1 VVKPVKIDDSRVVVV
16 VVVDVVLVGV
26 VPKGKSI
33 ICGKIYTVDCCWGSL
48 IKI

>member
-1 VVKPVKIDDSRVVVV
+1 VVKPVKIDDSRV